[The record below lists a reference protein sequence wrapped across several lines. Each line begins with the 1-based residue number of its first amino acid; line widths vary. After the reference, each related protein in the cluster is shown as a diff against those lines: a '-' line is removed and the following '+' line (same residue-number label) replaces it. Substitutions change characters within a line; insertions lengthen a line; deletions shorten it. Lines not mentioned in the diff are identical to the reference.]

1 MVAAAEWSMVRAAL
15 VLAAVLALFGSSISW
30 SEPSVSRGEAL
41 YENHCAT
48 CHTCKAHT
56 RRDPAV
62 RNLDQLAREV
72 DRWQAQ
78 QKLDWKG
85 EDRSAVVE
93 YLNQTYYKF

>member
-1 MVAAAEWSMVRAAL
+1 MRRAGL
-15 VLAAVLALFGSSISW
+15 VLAGVLALSGASPSW
-30 SEPSVSRGEAL
+30 SESSVSRGEAL

-62 RNLDQLAREV
+62 RNLDELTREV
-72 DRWQAQ
+72 NRWQAQ

-93 YLNQTYYKF
+93 YLNRTFYKF